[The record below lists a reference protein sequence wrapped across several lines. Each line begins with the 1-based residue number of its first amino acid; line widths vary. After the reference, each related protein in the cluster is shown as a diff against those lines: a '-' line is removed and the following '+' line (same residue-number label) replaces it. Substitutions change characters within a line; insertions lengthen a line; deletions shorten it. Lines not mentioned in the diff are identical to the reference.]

1 MTLVLFYLNIPE
13 KLRKKCKGYIIHENI
28 YLLFQDKLKAQQEAS
43 ENEVIQLYKKM
54 AAENIDRIN
63 EIEELRARL
72 DEENLA
78 LKEKMEK
85 EKKDLKD
92 RLEKENA
99 ELKAQLEKAQEGLKG
114 KKELHK
120 IWIFVFLAF

>member
-1 MTLVLFYLNIPE
+1 MKIST
-13 KLRKKCKGYIIHENI
+13 